1 MIVEAARA
9 KVNLALHVVGRRAD
23 GFHDLDS
30 IVVFADIG
38 DRLTLTPA
46 EDWSLDVE
54 GPFAGSLD
62 ASPENLALRAALALE
77 RLLPGRIGPARLKL
91 EKNLPVA
98 SGIGG
103 GSADAA
109 AVIRG
114 LLALA
119 GIALQAVALDPL
131 AVQLG
136 ADVPVCLYGKACRMS
151 GMGERLANL
160 EDVPGMPAVLVNPG
174 VPIST
179 AQVFG
184 RLALAPGQAAFA
196 PIPPRQDDFLSW
208 LAACRNDLEGPA
220 EELVPAVRM
229 ALRELMEAKDCRLAR
244 MSGSGATCFG
254 IFTGRQA
261 ADSAAQAF
269 RARGWWA
276 EPTVLG

>member
-23 GFHDLDS
+23 GLHDLDS

-77 RLLPGRIGPARLKL
+77 RLLPGRIRRAHLRL

-119 GIALQAVALDPL
+119 GIAPPAAALDPL
-131 AVQLG
+131 AATLG

-151 GMGERLANL
+151 GTGEHLANL
-160 EDVPGMPAVLVNPG
+160 ADVPQMPAVLVNPG

-179 AQVFG
+179 AEVFG
-184 RLALAPGQAAFA
+184 RLALDPGQAAFA
-196 PIPPRQDDFLSW
+196 PIPPRQDNFLRW
-208 LAACRNDLEGPA
+208 LAACRNDLDGA
-220 EELVPAVRM
+220 AAELVPAVRM
-229 ALRELMEAKDCRLAR
+229 VLRELMDAKDCRLAR

-254 IFTGRQA
+254 IFGGRQA

-276 EPTVLG
+276 EPTMLG